1 MADDDDVENSNEAN
15 ELHAANGQ
23 SSSDSFSHSQLE
35 QNDDEIQ
42 QLLSLQ
48 QLGLDEIQ
56 CSLQFANNCI
66 ETGEAVE
73 LCQEFFEEALQKIV
87 DFESLTK
94 QIILH
99 SKSHLNRQTTQLSGV
114 KNDLRSLR
122 LKIMKKR
129 ASDQLSHPS
138 EAYLVTRTNPQQV
151 FGNIPSDELQGTS
164 NNPLPAFTIPDSSL
178 QSTAPVISNFPGI
191 NDTSSQLETAG
202 NPLHVAPRIHTEAQF
217 QSTTFCRELGLHKE
231 CLQLSRNRFRKSRPQ
246 LLMETHFYG

>member
-1 MADDDDVENSNEAN
+1 MVKKRNKGQNEATVADDDDVENGTEAN

-23 SSSDSFSHSQLE
+23 SSSDSFSHSQLD
-35 QNDDEIQ
+35 QTDDELQ

-48 QLGLDEIQ
+48 QLGLDEVQ

-73 LCQEFFEEALQKIV
+73 LCQEFFEEAQQKIV

-99 SKSHLNRQTTQLSGV
+99 SKSHLNRQSTQLSGV
-114 KNDLRSLR
+114 KNDLRSFR

-138 EAYLVTRTNPQQV
+138 EVYPVTRTNPQQV
-151 FGNIPSDELQGTS
+151 FGNLPSD
-164 NNPLPAFTIPDSSL
+164 
-178 QSTAPVISNFPGI
+178 
-191 NDTSSQLETAG
+191 
-202 NPLHVAPRIHTEAQF
+202 
-217 QSTTFCRELGLHKE
+217 
-231 CLQLSRNRFRKSRPQ
+231 
-246 LLMETHFYG
+246 

>member
-1 MADDDDVENSNEAN
+1 M
-15 ELHAANGQ
+15 
-23 SSSDSFSHSQLE
+23 
-35 QNDDEIQ
+35 
-42 QLLSLQ
+42 SLQ

-73 LCQEFFEEALQKIV
+73 LCQEFFEEAQQKIV

-99 SKSHLNRQTTQLSGV
+99 SKSHLNRQSTLLSGV

-138 EAYLVTRTNPQQV
+138 EVNPVTRTNPQQV
-151 FGNIPSDELQGTS
+151 FDNIPSDELQGTS

-178 QSTAPVISNFPGI
+178 QSTAPAVTSNFPGI
-191 NDTSSQLETAG
+191 NDTSSQLETAA
-202 NPLHVAPRIHTEAQF
+202 NPLHVARFMVRLDWP
-217 QSTTFCRELGLHKE
+217 
-231 CLQLSRNRFRKSRPQ
+231 LQRDNSFIRHDNS
-246 LLMETHFYG
+246 